1 MNEYNRIVELNSKF
15 NNLLKTVAI
24 NNGQFSSIDRD
35 LATEY
40 IREIYECL
48 LALESL
54 KVMHPQLS
62 TELEPLR
69 ESHSEER
76 NPYSPIDQSVE
87 ADAGNKDQHLKDDQD
102 INEEIP
108 IQSEKIAEEIS
119 HKELMTEVVNQ
130 VPDMGL
136 KKSISELHAER
147 DQKKGTL
154 NDKYN
159 NRGTV
164 IADQLKQT
172 PIKDLKS
179 YIGLNKRFNFISSLF
194 NGSEMEYDEAITRV
208 NSFSNYEQAI
218 QFIQQELM
226 NKHEWKEDD
235 PIVAEFFNLVMRRYL
250 N

>member
-1 MNEYNRIVELNSKF
+1 M
-15 NNLLKTVAI
+15 
-24 NNGQFSSIDRD
+24 
-35 LATEY
+35 
-40 IREIYECL
+40 
-48 LALESL
+48 
-54 KVMHPQLS
+54 
-62 TELEPLR
+62 
-69 ESHSEER
+69 
-76 NPYSPIDQSVE
+76 
-87 ADAGNKDQHLKDDQD
+87 
-102 INEEIP
+102 
-108 IQSEKIAEEIS
+108 
-119 HKELMTEVVNQ
+119 
-130 VPDMGL
+130 
-136 KKSISELHAER
+136 
-147 DQKKGTL
+147 
-154 NDKYN
+154 
-159 NRGTV
+159 